1 MTTTKLHDDLTRHIE
16 KDTALGDFIKHPLL
30 FMAGYDESMTDMVNE
45 SYKRKYKEAEKA
57 RKNKDW
63 TLWLM
68 LHERPYRLDAFMS
81 VCSQLQGKEYWKH
94 LAWVWIG
101 TEFPTVNK
109 DVWLQLFTR
118 KMANRRKM
126 MSGKERRTLYNLP
139 DEDID
144 IYRGYGDDEH
154 ADGISWTLS
163 YEKAD
168 WFAKR
173 WNSENALIA
182 EGVCKKK
189 DIIAFLDKRG
199 EQEIII
205 DPDNVDVRRAQGV
218 L

>member
-1 MTTTKLHDDLTRHIE
+1 MTTAKLHEDLNQHIE

-30 FMAGYDESMTDMVNE
+30 FMAGYDESMIDMVNE
-45 SYKRKYKEAEKA
+45 SYKRKYKDAEKA

-63 TLWLM
+63 TQWFM

-81 VCSQLQGKEYWKH
+81 ICSQLQKKEYWEH
-94 LAWVWIG
+94 LSWVWID

-109 DVWLQLFTR
+109 DIWLQLFTR
-118 KMANRRKM
+118 KTPNKRKM
-126 MSGKERRTLYNLP
+126 MSGKERRILHDLP

-144 IYRGYGDDEH
+144 VYRGYSDDEH
-154 ADGISWTLS
+154 ADGLSWTLS
-163 YEKAD
+163 YEKAS
-168 WFAKR
+168 WFAKK
-173 WNSENALIA
+173 WVSENALVA

-189 DIIAFLDKRG
+189 DILAFFDKHG

-205 DPDNVDVRRAQGV
+205 DPNNVTVRRAQGV